1 MFSKQALES
10 IFIDESKH
18 EQALAAILAFIN
30 NTEPEDEFTKYFKGI
45 LTNSDGKRR
54 SQTSSARIRKTPT
67 THTLPTPSN
76 NAPYVPTYIPPP
88 KRKINLTSLCDVIEE
103 FTIEE
108 QDFYDEIISSSFGGG
123 YTPLHERKVKD
134 NMFRGYVLGLHD
146 KSKIRA
152 DIVKLSAMN
161 QKDDYYTSIGNTH
174 FFAELV

>member
-1 MFSKQALES
+1 MYRHDPSSKPQSYA
-10 IFIDESKH
+10 
-18 EQALAAILAFIN
+18 
-30 NTEPEDEFTKYFKGI
+30 
-45 LTNSDGKRR
+45 
-54 SQTSSARIRKTPT
+54 TPT
-67 THTLPTPSN
+67 TPTTPTTPITLPTPSN